1 MWEPLSDTQVVILAQ
16 MCITFT
22 LFHKP
27 EEDHTIRMYL
37 YKTKRLNSCVLN
49 RENYLRT
56 VSIHYFLW
64 STSYFYL
71 HKALH
76 ESWCERIIF
85 NMSDISPFLGNCTDR
100 QKLYARGHLV
110 FSSGGFTRGCW
121 REIQH
126 TVQNT
131 GEVVSC
137 WDLPL
142 YQVYCLSYIN
152 YIISPYATQMFSPL
166 ILIITHYIS

>member
-1 MWEPLSDTQVVILAQ
+1 MRAFIRHTRSHPGLDVHYIYIISQTPEGSYHQNVHVVVQNKKIKK
-16 MCITFT
+16 MCVEQRKD
-22 LFHKP
+22 L
-27 EEDHTIRMYL
+27 YL
-37 YKTKRLNSCVLN
+37 I
-49 RENYLRT
+49 T

-85 NMSDISPFLGNCTDR
+85 NMSDIFPFLGNCTDR

-142 YQVYCLSYIN
+142 YQVY
-152 YIISPYATQMFSPL
+152 
-166 ILIITHYIS
+166 

>member
-1 MWEPLSDTQVVILAQ
+1 MRAFIRHTRSHPGSDVHYIYIISQTPEGSYHQNVHVVVQNKKIKKLCVEQ
-16 MCITFT
+16 RNLPHNSIYS
-22 LFHKP
+22 LF
-27 EEDHTIRMYL
+27 
-37 YKTKRLNSCVLN
+37 
-49 RENYLRT
+49 
-56 VSIHYFLW
+56 FW

-71 HKALH
+71 CKALH
-76 ESWCERIIF
+76 ESWCERIIS
-85 NMSDISPFLGNCTDR
+85 NMSNISPFSGNCTDR

-142 YQVYCLSYIN
+142 YQVY
-152 YIISPYATQMFSPL
+152 
-166 ILIITHYIS
+166 